1 MEVKL
6 KGIMKELIIE
16 TLKPI
21 FFWFIQLGCCAL
33 FLSDKPK
40 NGFALSSFNVIST
53 GPTSVGMDFSL
64 HGYDHVYGIPQH
76 TETLLLKNTR

>member
-6 KGIMKELIIE
+6 KGSMKDLIIE

-21 FFWFIQLGCCAL
+21 LFWFIQLCCSAL

-40 NGFALSSFNVIST
+40 NSA
-53 GPTSVGMDFSL
+53 FS
-64 HGYDHVYGIPQH
+64 
-76 TETLLLKNTR
+76 

>member
-6 KGIMKELIIE
+6 KGSMKELIIE

-33 FLSDKPK
+33 FLSDKAK
-40 NGFALSSFNVIST
+40 NGTLRYHHLMLF
-53 GPTSVGMDFSL
+53 
-64 HGYDHVYGIPQH
+64 PQV
-76 TETLLLKNTR
+76 LLL